1 MEVNVILLE
10 SVKSM
15 DREALAQ
22 AFERYAP
29 ALYNYALRFS
39 RDPMTADHIVGDVFA
54 KLLDRLA
61 CGSGPRTNLRSY
73 LFEIA
78 YHLIIDDVRYI
89 GRRAPIEIVDRF
101 HFDEQTA
108 QALPEKRMLYKRVM
122 QAIYKDLNVAQRHVI
137 VLRFLEGFSLRE
149 TAEILGKSVSLV
161 KVTQTRAIR
170 VLRKSLIEHVVE

>member
-1 MEVNVILLE
+1 MEANVTLLE

-29 ALYNYALRFS
+29 ALYNYALRCS
-39 RDPMTADHIVGDVFA
+39 RDPLTADHIVGDVFA
-54 KLLDRLA
+54 KLLDKLA

-78 YHLIIDDVRYI
+78 HHLIVDDVRYI
-89 GRRAPIEIVDRF
+89 GRRAPIEIVDSL

-122 QAIYKDLNVAQRHVI
+122 QAIYSDLNVAQRHVI

-161 KVTQTRAIR
+161 KVTQIRAIR
-170 VLRKSLIEHVVE
+170 VLRKSLIEHTVE

>member
-1 MEVNVILLE
+1 MEANVSLLE
-10 SVKSM
+10 SVQAM

-22 AFERYAP
+22 AFEHYAP
-29 ALYNYALRFS
+29 ALYSYALRCS
-39 RDPMTADHIVGDVFA
+39 RDPVTADNIVGDVFA
-54 KLLDRLA
+54 KLLEKLA

-78 YHLIIDDVRYI
+78 YHLIVDDVRYI
-89 GRRAPIEIVDRF
+89 GRRAPIEIVDRL
-101 HFDEQTA
+101 HFDEHTA

-122 QAIYKDLNVAQRHVI
+122 QAIHNDLNVAQRHVI

-149 TAEILGKSVSLV
+149 TAAILGKSITVV

-170 VLRKSLIEHVVE
+170 VLRKTLIEHLVE

>member
-1 MEVNVILLE
+1 MEVNIPLID

-22 AFERYAP
+22 VFERYAP
-29 ALYNYALRFS
+29 ALYNYALRCS
-39 RDPMTADHIVGDVFA
+39 RDPLTADNIVGDVFA
-54 KLLDRLA
+54 KLLEKLA

-78 YHLIIDDVRYI
+78 YHLIVDDVRYI
-89 GRRAPIEIVDRF
+89 GRRAPIEVIDCL
-101 HFDEQTA
+101 HFAENTT
-108 QALPEKRMLYKRVM
+108 QALAEKRMLYKKTM
-122 QAIYKDLNVAQRHVI
+122 QAIRSDLNDAQRHVI

-149 TAEILGKSVSLV
+149 TAEILGKSLSLV

-170 VLRKSLIEHVVE
+170 ILRKSLIEHVVE